1 MLFALIRLY
10 SKYGKMIKSKD
21 IAEMIGKDEGT
32 VRNIIASLKAMGF
45 IESKTGP
52 RGGYM
57 PTLKAYE
64 YIRMPVYPHTYE
76 AIRVMKDG
84 KELDIGILGIE
95 LLDITNPMGNRAVL
109 KVAGDL
115 SQIKQGDYITLG
127 PTPSNRLV
135 IEGKVLFVDE
145 LRKEVVIDINRI
157 VSIPR
162 EPVENIASKNLIS
175 VPVNAKIK
183 DVAKVLYEHSIR
195 GAPVVD
201 SSGNVVG
208 LITTADIAKAV
219 VENDIDAPV
228 TKYMRRHIVKIQ
240 ADQDILDAIKIMLD
254 KKIGRLLVV
263 NDDDKPIGIITR
275 TDILKRIAG
284 LEKII

>member
-1 MLFALIRLY
+1 
-10 SKYGKMIKSKD
+10 MIKSRD
-21 IAEMIGKDEGT
+21 IAEMVGKDEGT

-57 PTLKAYE
+57 PTLKAFE
-64 YIRMPVYPHTYE
+64 YIRMPIYAHTYE
-76 AIRVMKDG
+76 AIRVTKDG
-84 KELDIGILGIE
+84 NELDIGILGIE
-95 LLDITNPMGNRAVL
+95 LLDITSPMGNRAVL

-115 SQIKQGDYITLG
+115 ELIKPGDNITLG

-145 LRKEVVIDINRI
+145 LRKEIVIDINRI

-162 EPVENIASKNLIS
+162 EPVINIASRNLVTVSSEASIR
-175 VPVNAKIK
+175 
-183 DVAKVLYEHSIR
+183 DVAKVLFKHRIR
-195 GAPVVD
+195 GAPVLD
-201 SSGNVVG
+201 HNGNVIG

-219 VENDIDAPV
+219 TENNIEANV
-228 TKYMRRHIVKIQ
+228 QEYMRKEVVKIR
-240 ADQDILDAIKIMLD
+240 DNEDILDAIKLMID
-254 KKIGRLLVV
+254 KGIGRLLVI
-263 NDDDKPIGIITR
+263 NSSGKPVGIITR
-275 TDILKRIAG
+275 TDILRRIAG

>member
-1 MLFALIRLY
+1 
-10 SKYGKMIKSKD
+10 MIKSRD

-64 YIRMPVYPHTYE
+64 YIRMPIYSHMYE

-115 SQIKQGDYITLG
+115 SQIKQGDNITLG

-145 LRKEVVIDINRI
+145 LRKEVVIDINRV

-162 EPVENIASKNLIS
+162 EPIENIASKNLITI
-175 VPVNAKIK
+175 PKDAKIR
-183 DVAKVLYEHSIR
+183 DVAKVLYEHGIR
-195 GAPVVD
+195 GAPVID
-201 SSGNVVG
+201 EQGNVVG

-219 VENDIDAPV
+219 VENNIDVPV
-228 TKYMRRHIVKIQ
+228 TQYMKRNVVKIR
-240 ADQDILDAIKIMLD
+240 ADQDILDAIKMMLD

-263 NDDDKPIGIITR
+263 DDNDKPIGIVTR